1 MIAMGYSNTSF
12 LGAVKWSR
20 LIVTI
25 NGSKLEGSST
35 VINLNQ
41 VSEAL
46 EVIGNITL
54 ELILVSE
61 SHVEMRVHIW
71 VELKIRFLCY

>member
-20 LIVTI
+20 LIVAI

-46 EVIGNITL
+46 EVIGDITL
-54 ELILVSE
+54 ELIFVSE